1 MKNVKKRQRGGRPAD
16 ICRLDFHDFWGNLID
31 RIKGKVTE
39 KNKGIEMMTKIEHS
53 FGISGK
59 DREDYEKKMLEWQRD
74 TLTPTEVSED
84 LKGKQVKWTRDE
96 KGRIISPLYKKQ

>member
-1 MKNVKKRQRGGRPAD
+1 
-16 ICRLDFHDFWGNLID
+16 
-31 RIKGKVTE
+31 
-39 KNKGIEMMTKIEHS
+39 
-53 FGISGK
+53 
-59 DREDYEKKMLEWQRD
+59 MLEWQRD